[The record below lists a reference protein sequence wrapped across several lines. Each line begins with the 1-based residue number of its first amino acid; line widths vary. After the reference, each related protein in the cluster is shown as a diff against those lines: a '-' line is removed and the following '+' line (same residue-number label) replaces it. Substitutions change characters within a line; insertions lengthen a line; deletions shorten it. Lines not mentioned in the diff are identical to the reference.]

1 MKDTEVF
8 VFHAEYPGK
17 RVHMRNTR
25 KWNKMAAAVV
35 SALILAVVGCGNTQT
50 GAASQEDVENAAQ
63 EASLIEEAIEEEESA
78 AAEDT
83 SFENAEET
91 AVEIPPAD
99 ISNVKID
106 YKTSEIYSKEDMDKA
121 IEKIYEEFGGWD
133 GCVMYDISYTD
144 DATST
149 DNLSYIRSLDTEKD
163 YTQCIVFVSNF
174 HSPVVE
180 YGAWEP
186 DYDYNDY
193 QWYLGRTEGG
203 DWELLTWGY

>member
-1 MKDTEVF
+1 
-8 VFHAEYPGK
+8 
-17 RVHMRNTR
+17 MRNTR
-25 KWNKMAAAVV
+25 KWNKMAAIAMV
-35 SALILAVVGCGNTQT
+35 SALILAAVGCGNTQT

-121 IEKIYEEFGGWD
+121 IEKISSEGFD
-133 GCVMYDISYTD
+133 
-144 DATST
+144 
-149 DNLSYIRSLDTEKD
+149 
-163 YTQCIVFVSNF
+163 
-174 HSPVVE
+174 PV
-180 YGAWEP
+180 YGARPLKRAIQSKIE
-186 DYDYNDY
+186 DKLSEQILDGKIKDNSNIVCDFE
-193 QWYLGRTEGG
+193 QDEFVFITK
-203 DWELLTWGY
+203 

>member
-1 MKDTEVF
+1 M
-8 VFHAEYPGK
+8 
-17 RVHMRNTR
+17 
-25 KWNKMAAAVV
+25 V
-35 SALILAVVGCGNTQT
+35 SALILAAVGCGNTQT

-78 AAEDT
+78 AAD
-83 SFENAEET
+83 
-91 AVEIPPAD
+91 PAD